1 MIANNAKKLLLIANN
16 AKVLMLA
23 NSAKT
28 LGIANIAK
36 KFLMIAKMQ
45 KNLDDC
51 KCLQRSGVR

>member
-1 MIANNAKKLLLIANN
+1 MIANNAKKFLPIANN
-16 AKVLMLA
+16 AKMLMLA

-45 KNLDDC
+45 K
-51 KCLQRSGVR
+51 KS